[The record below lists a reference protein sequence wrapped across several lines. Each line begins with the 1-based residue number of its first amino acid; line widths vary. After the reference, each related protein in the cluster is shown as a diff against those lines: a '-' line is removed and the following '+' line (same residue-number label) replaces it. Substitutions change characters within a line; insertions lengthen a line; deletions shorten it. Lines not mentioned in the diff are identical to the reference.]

1 MKSLKELLS
10 EEKVLESNLVCKHMY
25 YEDIYHIDDLKHPEL
40 HDKVLSFGNK
50 IFSFNINFTR
60 KTFISKRLCGDT
72 IEGNVTEEDLQAIS
86 SLVNKYMLG

>member
-10 EEKVLESNLVCKHMY
+10 EEKVLGSNLVFKRMY

-60 KTFISKRLCGDT
+60 KTFRNKRLCGDT

>member
-10 EEKVLESNLVCKHMY
+10 EEKVLESNLVFKHMY
-25 YEDIYHIDDLKHPEL
+25 HEDIYHIDDLKHPEL

-50 IFSFNINFTR
+50 IFSFNINFT
-60 KTFISKRLCGDT
+60 KKIFISKRLCGDT